1 MTTDKTIYIGR
12 VGKIAKNAKEITV
25 NLAVYF
31 SEKINLNNEP
41 IFVRMNESDQVLVP
55 FFVHFYHFD
64 KNKLRVALDDIL
76 HPEDLDLL
84 KNKAVYIAG
93 KFGHTIIT
101 GDTTEETLA
110 GFTVIDQTAG
120 KIGVIT
126 GFLSVKNNPLLTVD
140 TGEKEIL
147 IPFNEAFIIAIDEN
161 SQTLSVDIPE
171 GLLNL

>member
-1 MTTDKTIYIGR
+1 MTTDETIYIGR

-25 NLAVYF
+25 NLTVEF

-41 IFVRMNESDQVLVP
+41 IFVRIHESDQVLVP

-64 KNKLRVALDDIL
+64 KNKLRVALDDIT

-84 KNKAVYIAG
+84 KNKAVYLAE
-93 KFGHTIIT
+93 KYRNNIIT
-101 GDTTEETLA
+101 GNTTEETLN

-120 KIGVIT
+120 KIGIIT
-126 GFLSVKNNPLLTVD
+126 GFMSVKNNPLLTVN